1 MKTLQRYA
9 LLFWTQVRASL
20 LLAMQYRI
28 DFLGHLV
35 LAFFWSASSL
45 VPLFVLFQQRDEVA
59 GWSWAEALVV
69 VAWFNVL
76 KGVLNSVIQPSLTQV
91 VEHIRKGTL
100 DFVLIKPADAQFLVS
115 TARFE
120 LMQLADSVAGLV
132 ILGYALT
139 ILEHLPSA
147 VDVAATVL
155 LLFCAMAILYAIWIL
170 VVSLAFVFV
179 KVDNLS
185 YLFLSIYDAARWP
198 ASVFRGGFALLFTF
212 VLPLALM
219 TTYPALAVLGRIEAV
234 QVVTPIGVA
243 AAFLVAARLVW
254 LRAIRRYTS
263 AGG

>member
-1 MKTLQRYA
+1 
-9 LLFWTQVRASL
+9 
-20 LLAMQYRI
+20 
-28 DFLGHLV
+28 
-35 LAFFWSASSL
+35 
-45 VPLFVLFQQRDEVA
+45 
-59 GWSWAEALVV
+59 
-69 VAWFNVL
+69 
-76 KGVLNSVIQPSLTQV
+76 
-91 VEHIRKGTL
+91 
-100 DFVLIKPADAQFLVS
+100 
-115 TARFE
+115 
-120 LMQLADSVAGLV
+120 
-132 ILGYALT
+132 
-139 ILEHLPSA
+139 
-147 VDVAATVL
+147 
-155 LLFCAMAILYAIWIL
+155 MAILYAIWIL